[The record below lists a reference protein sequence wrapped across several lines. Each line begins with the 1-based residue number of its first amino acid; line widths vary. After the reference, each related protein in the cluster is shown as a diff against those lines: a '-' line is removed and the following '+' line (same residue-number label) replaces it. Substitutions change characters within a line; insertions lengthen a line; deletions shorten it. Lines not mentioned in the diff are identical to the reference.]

1 MLKRIASLSLYTF
14 NYERRIQLPIEE
26 RLYDGS
32 HQYYSWHHWPF
43 DTQREWLSLVRWF
56 SLLNL
61 WWQSYVVTIH
71 TKPPHG
77 NFNLVL
83 FAFKYFTK
91 WNGNFNLV
99 LFAFKHFTKWNLENL
114 LNFDPGHS
122 PQSSLVLSES
132 FETKAIVCNIERAK
146 RRDAKHTFRISNWS
160 ECVITRTGRKVWK
173 FGNMKCRED
182 HS

>member
-1 MLKRIASLSLYTF
+1 MTEFSKVVLTVRAVFT
-14 NYERRIQLPIEE
+14 
-26 RLYDGS
+26 
-32 HQYYSWHHWPF
+32 
-43 DTQREWLSLVRWF
+43 WLSKGIGFGFGFGFTTPFGWLVYLLWF
-56 SLLNL
+56 WFYDSQVKTALNR

-132 FETKAIVCNIERAK
+132 FETKAIVCNIERVK